1 MQKTNDLCGLQH
13 RQELPAASV
22 SLCGISGSQKTL
34 WNLQAVPQLLLVAQ
48 ISVLPRLM
56 VPADLPV
63 CFLECPVEQT
73 VPTLQMIPFMVRLSV
88 LQRFLALTIG
98 VSSIIGVSSNQIG
111 LKHFEDAIWTA
122 MKKEYFKCLM
132 CRKHA

>member
-48 ISVLPRLM
+48 MAVLPCLM

-98 VSSIIGVSSNQIG
+98 VSSNQIG
-111 LKHFEDAIWTA
+111 LKHFEDAI
-122 MKKEYFKCLM
+122 
-132 CRKHA
+132 